1 MTENNLTL
9 LDHLIA
15 VAPVFNAITSADLG
29 ILIVDREKVLEYIP
43 ALELDLKI
51 KKGDPIND
59 AWAVKKAMDKGERV
73 ISEVDTKAH
82 GVPYVAVGYPIYD
95 NEGNLIGGVGVSE
108 SLDRKTKI
116 LNLANNLNETIQTIN
131 GTVQQLGAEAEELSA
146 TSQELL
152 STSHETNQQV
162 KNTDN
167 ILQVIRKVADQTN
180 LIGLNAAIEAARVG
194 EQGRGFTV
202 VAEEVRKLATSTSDS
217 TDQIEEIITGIQQAV
232 GQINTGVEQV
242 AQVTGGQAEG
252 ISNLGSAV
260 EELKALS
267 ENLVAIANELSKDI
281 YKK

>member
-82 GVPYVAVGYPIYD
+82 GVSYVAVGYPIYD

-217 TDQIEEIITGIQQAV
+217 TDQIEEIITRIQQAV

>member
-82 GVPYVAVGYPIYD
+82 GVSYVAVGYPIYD

-108 SLDRKTKI
+108 SLDRKAKI

-131 GTVQQLGAEAEELSA
+131 GTVQQLSAEAEELSA